1 MKYYIYAS
9 NDPSTTDNIL
19 TYICSINCDHDYRIA
34 IAKHFMQAILDN
46 KPVPYFIELSLEVW
60 FKDACSD
67 LNSLNGL
74 NGLNDLVIANSIT
87 LDNIQMSEF
96 YYDMVRRSMS
106 DKCILNELYNNWTV
120 DTPDPLMVVAE
131 TDIAATFILQKYPP
145 VEYVMWGT

>member
-19 TYICSINCDHDYRIA
+19 TYVCSINCDHEYRIA

-67 LNSLNGL
+67 LN
-74 NGLNDLVIANSIT
+74 DLHIANSIT
-87 LDNIQMSEF
+87 LDNIKMSEF
-96 YYDMVRRSMS
+96 YYDMVRRSMT
-106 DKCILNELYNNWTV
+106 DECILNELYNYWTI
-120 DTPDPLMVVAE
+120 DAPEPLMVVAE